1 MPCNTITSVTLVL
14 KNANLDLLKKALE
27 GLGYLVNKVSH
38 GLQFRKNRGL
48 TTFNYYSFTG
58 EFNAEN
64 LESANAIKRA
74 YTSQI
79 VQNQASRFGW
89 KVKSLSAN
97 KFQIQKG

>member
-1 MPCNTITSVTLVL
+1 MPCDTITSVTLEL

-27 GLGYLVNKVSH
+27 GLGYMVNMTSQ
-38 GLQFRKNRGL
+38 GLRFCTKYGP
-48 TTFNYYSFTG
+48 TFNYYSQSG

-64 LESANAIKRA
+64 LESAKAIKRA

-79 VQNQASRFGW
+79 VQNQANRFGW

>member
-1 MPCNTITSVTLVL
+1 MPCDTVTSVTLVL

-27 GLGYLVNKVSH
+27 GLGYIVTKTSQ
-38 GLQFRKNRGL
+38 GLRFCTRYGP
-48 TTFNYYSFTG
+48 TFNYYSQTG

-74 YTSQI
+74 YTSQL

-89 KVKSLSAN
+89 KVKTLSAN